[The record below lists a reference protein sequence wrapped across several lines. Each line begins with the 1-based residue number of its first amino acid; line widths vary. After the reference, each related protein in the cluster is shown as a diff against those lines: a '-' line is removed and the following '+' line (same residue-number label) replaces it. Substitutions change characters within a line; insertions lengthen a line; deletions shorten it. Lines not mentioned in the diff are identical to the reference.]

1 MMYVERN
8 LRSKLDLG
16 KKQEIV
22 KPARAPGADVI
33 LSFQISEMSQQYLCV
48 NPTCVWRGVGR
59 REGEKP

>member
-1 MMYVERN
+1 MERN

-33 LSFQISEMSQQYLCV
+33 LSFQISEMSQQYRV
-48 NPTCVWRGVGR
+48 RIPCVWGGVGR
-59 REGEKP
+59 REWDKP